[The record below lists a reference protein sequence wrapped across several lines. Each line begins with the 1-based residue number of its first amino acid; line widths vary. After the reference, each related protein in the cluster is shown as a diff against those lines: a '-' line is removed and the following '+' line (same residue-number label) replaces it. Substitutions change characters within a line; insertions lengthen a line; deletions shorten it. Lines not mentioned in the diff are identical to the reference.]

1 MKENKELKDLLTT
14 GVIVEVCNEV
24 EEEESI
30 KYIGVV
36 MGDTILYDNAHDSVD
51 RVVNSTKGRDS
62 DYYIN
67 KIYSPNKKCHKL
79 KDLLDN
85 SNSDIIWERNEKPN
99 RLTRDEFAKLPL
111 GTKIIG
117 IQESKNMEEL
127 EFIKIKDICSDN
139 VILRLSDYR
148 TLNFSEFGSTLYYLK
163 EEYEEYKKRV
173 DK

>member
-14 GVIVEVCNEV
+14 GAIVEVCNV
-24 EEEESI
+24 TEEDMV

-36 MGDTILYDNAHDSVD
+36 MGDKILYDYGFDLVDSVI
-51 RVVNSTKGRDS
+51 NSTKDEN

-67 KIYSPNKKCHKL
+67 KIYSPNKKCCKL
-79 KDLLDN
+79 KGLLDN
-85 SNSDIIWERNEKPN
+85 SNSDIIWERNGKPN
-99 RLTRDEFAKLPL
+99 RLTREEFAKLPL
-111 GTKIIG
+111 GAKIIG

-148 TLNFSEFGSTLYYLK
+148 TLNFSEFGSTPYYLK
-163 EEYEEYKKRV
+163 EEYEEYKKRLTNN
-173 DK
+173 